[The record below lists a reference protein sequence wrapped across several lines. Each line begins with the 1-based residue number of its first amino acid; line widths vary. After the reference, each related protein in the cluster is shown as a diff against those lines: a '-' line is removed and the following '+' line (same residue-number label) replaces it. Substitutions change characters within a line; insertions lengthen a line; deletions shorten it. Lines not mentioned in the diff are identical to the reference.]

1 MGGVLDYTVDPMVL
15 AIKSAFEGIKGGEGG
30 PFGAAIIRNGVVL
43 AVAHNTVLRDKD
55 PTAHAEINA
64 IRLAAKRLGTYDLS
78 GAEIYSTTE
87 PCPMCFGAIHWAR
100 IGRLY
105 YGTSIED
112 VAALGFNELRLPVLK
127 IKELTDT
134 PVEIIPSY
142 KRDKCLELLEAWKK
156 LNLPTY

>member
-1 MGGVLDYTVDPMVL
+1 MGYTVDPMVL
-15 AIKSAFEGIKGGEGG
+15 AIKSALEGIKRGEGG
-30 PFGAAIIRNGVVL
+30 PFGAAIVRNGVVL

-64 IRLAAKRLGTYDLS
+64 IRLAAKKLGTYDLS

-100 IGRLY
+100 ISRLY

-127 IKELTDT
+127 IKELTGV
-134 PVEIIPSY
+134 PVEIIPNY